1 MLKINITGENQVI
14 FRNEKN
20 GNVFYTTSLSKKDMD
35 GEWENGNI
43 LIKFPKDTEIENKAK
58 INIEHAW
65 LSFWKSQ
72 DKKTNVFIFCN
83 KFELADGQPPRPMG
97 DAPSDGFYPVDTNA
111 EDEDLP
117 F

>member
-20 GNVFYTTSLSKKDMD
+20 GNVFYTTSLSKKDAQ

-43 LIKFPKDTEIENKAK
+43 LIKFPKGTEIENKAK
-58 INIEHAW
+58 INIKNAW

-83 KFELADGQPPRPMG
+83 EFSVVGGSSSD
-97 DAPSDGFYPVDTNA
+97 DGFYPIDESI
-111 EDEDLP
+111 EDSELP

>member
-20 GNVFYTTSLSKKDMD
+20 ENVFYTTSLSKKDVN
-35 GEWENGNI
+35 GQWENGNI

-58 INIEHAW
+58 INIKNAW

-83 KFELADGQPPRPMG
+83 EFEMSDGQAVKP
-97 DAPSDGFYPVDTNA
+97 DASAPSDGFYPI
-111 EDEDLP
+111 DESVNDDDLP